1 MRPYS
6 VLSVARAFS
15 SLLLS
20 SALLAGAFSCGG
32 DNSVTPPPQGGT
44 SPPQGGT
51 SPQVGAVVITEPAT
65 ALAQMRPT
73 QLTATLVST
82 TGQSLGSE
90 IVRWSSLDMRFAS
103 VDSLGVVMPL
113 KPGRARI
120 VAAAGAVAD
129 TVELT
134 IHVRWLDLALSSS
147 WSVACGIAADS
158 TAYCWGARVGASDST
173 SIPLE
178 VPGGHHFHAIDVAA
192 NAACAIDGSGR
203 VFCWGANGWGQLG
216 DGSRINSSV
225 PVLVNDVNDAELIA
239 TGEGYACAST
249 TDGTILCW
257 GHDDFGQIGDG
268 TSNSDDVRPPTR
280 VDGVPRPS
288 KLTLGALHACAL
300 GVDGSAYCWGSSQW
314 GLLGAATSQYAS
326 TALRAAG
333 TMSFRDIAAST
344 YLSCGAASTGGVY
357 CWGLYGGNTST
368 PQLQPGT
375 ESITSIAV
383 SSVSGAHLC
392 GLGPT
397 GVLCW
402 TSAGSITNSAPS
414 PTYIAGS
421 QAFVRIRA
429 AEVATCAL
437 TRDGEAFCWG
447 ENLAGVLGNGTFV
460 DSPTPTLVADPLT

>member
-1 MRPYS
+1 MRSFSATPT
-6 VLSVARAFS
+6 ARGSS
-15 SLLLS
+15 SLLLWFT
-20 SALLAGAFSCGG
+20 LIVGASSCGG
-32 DNSVTPPPQGGT
+32 GESVAPPPPSGS
-44 SPPQGGT
+44 SPR
-51 SPQVGAVVITEPAT
+51 VGAVVITEPAT
-65 ALAQMRPT
+65 ALGQLRST
-73 QLTATLVST
+73 RLTATVLST
-82 TGQSLGSE
+82 TGESLTSE
-90 IVRWSSLDMRFAS
+90 TLRWSSLDARFAS

-120 VAAAGAVAD
+120 VATVGSVAD
-129 TVELT
+129 TVDLT

-158 TAYCWGARVGASDST
+158 TAYCWGARVGATDST

-178 VPGGHHFHAIDVAA
+178 VPGGHHFRAIAAAA
-192 NAACAIDGSGR
+192 NAACAIDGASR

-216 DGSRINSSV
+216 DGSRDNSSV
-225 PVLVNDVNDAELIA
+225 PVLVNGVADAELIA
-239 TGEGYACAST
+239 TGDGYACAST
-249 TDGTILCW
+249 TSGTIYCW

-288 KLTLGALHACAL
+288 KLALGTMHACAL
-300 GVDGSAYCWGSSQW
+300 GVDGSAYCWGLSQW
-314 GLLGAATSQYAS
+314 GTLGAATTQYAS
-326 TALRAAG
+326 TPLRVGG

-344 YLSCGAASTGGVY
+344 YVSCGAASTGGVY

-375 ESITSIAV
+375 ESLTAIAV

-397 GVLCW
+397 GASCW
-402 TSAGSITNSAPS
+402 ISAGSLTYGP
-414 PTYIAGS
+414 PTSTSIAGS
-421 QAFVRIRA
+421 QSYVRIRA
-429 AEVATCAL
+429 AEVAACAL
-437 TRDGEAFCWG
+437 TPDGEAFCWG

-460 DSPTPTLVADPLT
+460 NSATPTLVADPLT